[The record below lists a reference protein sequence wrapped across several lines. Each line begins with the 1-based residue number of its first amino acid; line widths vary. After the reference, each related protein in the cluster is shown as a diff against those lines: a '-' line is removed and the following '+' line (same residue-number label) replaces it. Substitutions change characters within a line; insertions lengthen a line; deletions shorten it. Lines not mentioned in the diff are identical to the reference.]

1 MKHANVILVGFM
13 GTGKSATGRRVA
25 ARLGRRFVDMDAV
38 IEERAGRSIPDIF
51 AREGEAHFR
60 GLERALVVEL
70 AARRDLVIAAGGG
83 VVLDPENIRDF
94 QRTGLVVCLVAT
106 PEAILKR
113 VGHHRNRPLLEGA
126 DKERRVK
133 ELLEKRRPLYE
144 AIDRQVDTTDRT
156 PDEVAARILALYE
169 EAPDPAS

>member
-1 MKHANVILVGFM
+1 MKHANLVLVGFM
-13 GTGKSATGRRVA
+13 GTGKSVTGRRLA

-38 IEERAGRSIPDIF
+38 IEERAGRTVPEIF
-51 AREGEAHFR
+51 ARDGEARFR
-60 GLERALVVEL
+60 EWERALVGEL
-70 AARRDLVIAAGGG
+70 AARQDLVIAAGGG
-83 VVLDPENIRDF
+83 VVLHPENVRDF
-94 QRTGLVVCLVAT
+94 ERTGFVVCLSAA

-144 AIDRQVDTTDRT
+144 AIALQVDTTGLT
-156 PDEVAARILALYE
+156 PDEAASRILALCE
-169 EAPDPAS
+169 EKPDPAP